1 MLYKTSSFFKNLI
14 LTFLRLSSNL
24 QFDKLYG
31 PCIDVCQFQEYTGIR
46 IKYFTE
52 NRGIFIKNSFIF
64 PQQVHFRPLNKL
76 DII

>member
-1 MLYKTSSFFKNLI
+1 MLYKASSFFKNLI
-14 LTFLRLSSNL
+14 LTFLRLSFNL

-52 NRGIFIKNSFIF
+52 DRGIFIKNSFIF
-64 PQQVHFRPLNKL
+64 KFTSSFPYIK
-76 DII
+76 